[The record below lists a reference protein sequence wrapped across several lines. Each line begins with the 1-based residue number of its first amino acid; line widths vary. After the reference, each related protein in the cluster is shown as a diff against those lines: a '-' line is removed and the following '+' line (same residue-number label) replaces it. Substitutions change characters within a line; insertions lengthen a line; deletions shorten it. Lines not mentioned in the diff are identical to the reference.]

1 MNFSIGLLDSLFGDW
16 VTLRVPGP
24 NGEIIR
30 REVTKKW
37 LKKMEAE
44 NRFSQVN
51 DEVVHVRILDP
62 AGEIFHTWTIGK
74 DVEPEIVEQWAD
86 KKSNTIYMI
95 NGYKSSEVDSYFVSK
110 DIWEELKRDFDS
122 V

>member
-1 MNFSIGLLDSLFGDW
+1 MNFSIGLMDSLFGEW

-30 REVTKKW
+30 HEVTKKW

-44 NRFSQVN
+44 KKLPQVN
-51 DEVVHVRILDP
+51 EDVVHVRILDP
-62 AGEIFHTWTIGK
+62 TGEIFHTWTIGE
-74 DVEPEIVEQWAD
+74 DIEPEIVEQWAD

-95 NGYKSSEVDSYFVSK
+95 NGYKSSEVDSYFVRK